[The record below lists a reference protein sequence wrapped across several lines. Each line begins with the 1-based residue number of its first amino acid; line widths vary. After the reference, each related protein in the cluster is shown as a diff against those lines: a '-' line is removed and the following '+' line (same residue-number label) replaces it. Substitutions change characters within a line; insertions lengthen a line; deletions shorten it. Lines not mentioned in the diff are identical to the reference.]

1 MAKKSLKPLNGG
13 ARRTIDLRARR
24 PFEHNA
30 GKDVRL
36 RCRLNGVHLDML
48 LPCGL
53 PEDKAVFGDDFI
65 AGVRLCLRILLLRPG
80 EGASVNHKR
89 THQPSLRVFA

>member
-1 MAKKSLKPLNGG
+1 M
-13 ARRTIDLRARR
+13 R
-24 PFEHNA
+24 
-30 GKDVRL
+30 
-36 RCRLNGVHLDML
+36 LDML

-53 PEDKAVFGDDFI
+53 PEDKAVSLLPGNDFI

-89 THQPSLRVFA
+89 THQPSLCVFA